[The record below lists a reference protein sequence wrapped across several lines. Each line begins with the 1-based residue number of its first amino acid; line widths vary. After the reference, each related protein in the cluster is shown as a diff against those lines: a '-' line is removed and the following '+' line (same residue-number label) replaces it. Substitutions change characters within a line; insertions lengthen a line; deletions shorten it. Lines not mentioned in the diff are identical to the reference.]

1 MTTRGTA
8 NLELSFLVESER
20 VEEIGV
26 ENYTRGKVR
35 FAGVGGCALNKAERD
50 AVWLAL
56 PEWLQEKLL
65 DEAAENA
72 EPVDDDHGPEHVS
85 GPVGRVMDG
94 ITVDA
99 EGKVA

>member
-1 MTTRGTA
+1 MTTRGSAT
-8 NLELSFLVESER
+8 LELSFLVESER

-26 ENYTRGKVR
+26 ENFKRGSAK
-35 FAGVGGCALNKAERD
+35 FAGVGGCALTRSERD
-50 AVWLAL
+50 AVWCAL

-65 DEAAENA
+65 NEAAENA
-72 EPVDDDHGPEHVS
+72 ELVDDDSPPEHVS
-85 GPVGRVMDG
+85 GPVGRVLDG

>member
-1 MTTRGTA
+1 VTTRGTA

-20 VEEIGV
+20 VVEVGV
-26 ENYTRGKVR
+26 ESHVRGKIK
-35 FAGVGGCALNKAERD
+35 FAGVGGCALSRQERD
-50 AVWLAL
+50 AVWCAL

-72 EPVDDDHGPEHVS
+72 EPVEDDNAPEHVS
-85 GPVGRVMDG
+85 GPIARVLDG
-94 ITVDA
+94 IEVDA